1 MREPYT
7 CIQCNFTCKW
17 KSDYERHLNTP
28 KHRELKKVKK
38 TFICNCGK
46 EYQYRQGLH
55 RHKLTCKY
63 IEKEQENEN
72 NDIIYKKFAYKTL
85 QKIQEHQ
92 KEIDNLLIMLTKKRE
107 KCV

>member
-7 CIQCNFTCKW
+7 CIQCNFTCSE
-17 KSDYERHLNTP
+17 KSKYERHLSTK
-28 KHRELKKVKK
+28 KHRELKKENE
-38 TFICNCGK
+38 TFICFCGK
-46 EYQYRQGLH
+46 EYKHRQSLH
-55 RHKLTCKY
+55 KHKLTCKY